1 MMSVLINGRIKNKK
15 KVEDFYANNFRVNV
29 NYYSERI
36 KNLIKIL
43 RENENS
49 ENASN
54 FNSEEIDVFILN
66 NQRRPSMDYYK
77 EIKILK
83 ENYESKYKKFV
94 IINKD

>member
-1 MMSVLINGRIKNKK
+1 MVEYTKK
-15 KVEDFYANNFRVNV
+15 LSRTL
-29 NYYSERI
+29 RRP

-77 EIKILK
+77 EIK
-83 ENYESKYKKFV
+83 NN
-94 IINKD
+94 IINNELIFRIFI